1 MRRQAMTTATAML
14 VSSFALGF
22 LFASPFAF
30 LGDLKIASQFALFLT
45 AGLFIVYGVLGLP
58 IHLLLQRKQL
68 LSVRSYAIAGGAV
81 GLLLSPLARLL
92 DTDVPPDEF
101 SVASAARAAAMFS
114 SFACVAATTFWC
126 SLRILR
132 RPS

>member
-1 MRRQAMTTATAML
+1 MTTATAML
-14 VSSFALGF
+14 FSSFVLGF
-22 LFASPFAF
+22 LFALPFAF

-45 AGLFIVYGVLGLP
+45 AGLLLTYGVLGLP
-58 IHLLLQRKQL
+58 IHLLLQRKRL
-68 LSVRSYAIAGGAV
+68 LGLRSYAIAGGAV
-81 GLLLSPLARLL
+81 GLLLSPLAPLL

-101 SVASAARAAAMFS
+101 SVARAARAAVMFS
-114 SFACVAATTFWC
+114 TVACVAATTFWF